1 MKKSVMDKE
10 ASQTS
15 RECTEKEEDP
25 LAYYERV
32 MREKRGK
39 KRRKRDSGEAKGGEG
54 EGGEMEIE
62 DGKRAI
68 TFQVYRH
75 TH

>member
-15 RECTEKEEDP
+15 RERTEKEEDP

-32 MREKRGK
+32 MREKRGR
-39 KRRKRDSGEAKGGEG
+39 KRRKRDGGEVKGGEDREG
-54 EGGEMEIE
+54 EVEIE